1 VAFGVILAFLNRDG
15 TGEAVNKLIVRRWLL
30 ALSLMAV
37 PALASAVGMGRLS
50 VLSSLG
56 QTLNA
61 EVELVS
67 VRKEELG
74 TLTARLA
81 SPDAY
86 KQANLQYG
94 AAAAGLRFSIQ
105 KRPSGELYIKITSA
119 RSVDEPF
126 VNLLIELS
134 WASGRLVR
142 EYTAL
147 IDPPDYAPPQS
158 VVAAPAPAPETRPV
172 PITQAP
178 VAVATPAPAKP
189 AAASEYGPIKRGE
202 TLSKIAA
209 SVKPD
214 GVSLDQ
220 MLIAIL
226 RGNPD
231 AFANNNINRMKA
243 GKMLR
248 IPDKAELTAVTPQE
262 AVKEVRLQAT
272 DWNRYRQKV
281 ADTAGLVSERK
292 SAASKR
298 EKISVKD
305 KTTEPKPVLRLSTG
319 EPPGGAAGKGRSKAD
334 RVQVLEEELIA
345 RERALNDANQ
355 RIKELEKAVKESAK

>member
-1 VAFGVILAFLNRDG
+1 MV
-15 TGEAVNKLIVRRWLL
+15 
-30 ALSLMAV
+30 V
-37 PALASAVGMGRLS
+37 PAVASAVGMGRLN

-86 KQANLQYG
+86 RQANLQYG

-119 RSVDEPF
+119 RSVNEPF
-126 VNLLIELS
+126 VNLLIELN

-158 VVAAPAPAPETRPV
+158 EASAPVAAPETRPV
-172 PITQAP
+172 PVPQPP
-178 VAVATPAPAKP
+178 VAVATPAPAR
-189 AAASEYGPIKRGE
+189 AAAPAKAAAAGEYGPVKRGE

-209 SVKPD
+209 SVKPE

-226 RGNPD
+226 RSNPD
-231 AFANNNINRMKA
+231 AFVNNNVNRLKA

-248 IPDKAELTAVTPQE
+248 IPDQAELTAVTPQE
-262 AVKEVRLQAT
+262 AVKEVRLQVA
-272 DWNRYRQKV
+272 DWNRYRQRL
-281 ADTAGLVSERK
+281 ADKPQLAAERK
-292 SAASKR
+292 PVASKR
-298 EKISVKD
+298 DKVSVKD
-305 KTTEPKPVLRLSTG
+305 KTTEAKPVLRLSTG
-319 EPPGGAAGKGRSKAD
+319 EPPGGAGGKGRSKAN

>member
-1 VAFGVILAFLNRDG
+1 
-15 TGEAVNKLIVRRWLL
+15 
-30 ALSLMAV
+30 M
-37 PALASAVGMGRLS
+37 ASAVGMGRLN

-61 EVELVS
+61 EVDLVS
-67 VRKEELG
+67 VRKEELA

-86 KQANLQYG
+86 RQANLQYG

-119 RSVDEPF
+119 RSVNEPF

-147 IDPPDYAPPQS
+147 IDPPDYVPPQS
-158 VVAAPAPAPETRPV
+158 AASAPAAAPETRPV
-172 PITQAP
+172 PVPQPP

-189 AAASEYGPIKRGE
+189 AAVAPPAPEKPAAGGEYGPVKRGD

-209 SVKPD
+209 SVKPE

-226 RGNPD
+226 RSNPD
-231 AFANNNINRMKA
+231 AFVNNNINRLKA

-262 AVKEVRLQAT
+262 AVKEVRLQAA
-272 DWNRYRQKV
+272 DWNRYRQKL
-281 ADTAGLVSERK
+281 AESAGLVSERK
-292 SAASKR
+292 ATASKR
-298 EKISVKD
+298 DKVSVKD
-305 KTTEPKPVLRLSTG
+305 KTTEAKPVLRLSPG
-319 EPPGGAAGKGRSKAD
+319 EPPGGAGAKGRSKAD
-334 RVQVLEEELIA
+334 RVQALEEELIA
-345 RERALNDANQ
+345 RERALNEANQ
-355 RIKELEKAVKESAK
+355 RIKELEKAVKGSAK

>member
-1 VAFGVILAFLNRDG
+1 V
-15 TGEAVNKLIVRRWLL
+15 VNKLICRRWLL
-30 ALSLMAV
+30 VLSLMVV
-37 PALASAVGMGRLS
+37 PAVASAVGMGRLN

-61 EVELVS
+61 EVDLVS

-74 TLTARLA
+74 TLAARLA

-86 KQANLQYG
+86 RQANLQYG

-105 KRPSGELYIKITSA
+105 KRPNGELYIKITSA
-119 RSVDEPF
+119 RSVNEPF
-126 VNLLIELS
+126 VNLLIELN

-142 EYTAL
+142 EYTVL

-158 VVAAPAPAPETRPV
+158 AASAPAPAPETRPV
-172 PITQAP
+172 PVPQPP

-189 AAASEYGPIKRGE
+189 AGGGEYGPIKRGE

-209 SVKPD
+209 SVKPE

-226 RGNPD
+226 RSNPD
-231 AFANNNINRMKA
+231 AFVNNNVNRLKA
-243 GKMLR
+243 GKMLH
-248 IPDKAELTAVTPQE
+248 IPDQEQLTAVTPQE
-262 AVKEVRLQAT
+262 AVKEVWLQSA
-272 DWNRYRQKV
+272 DWNRYRKKL

-292 SAASKR
+292 TRASKR
-298 EKISVKD
+298 DKVSVKD
-305 KTTEPKPVLRLSTG
+305 KTTEAKPVLRLSTG
-319 EPPGGAAGKGRSKAD
+319 EPPGGAGAKGSSKAE

-345 RERALNDANQ
+345 RERALNEANQ
-355 RIKELEKAVKESAK
+355 RIKELEKAVKDSAK